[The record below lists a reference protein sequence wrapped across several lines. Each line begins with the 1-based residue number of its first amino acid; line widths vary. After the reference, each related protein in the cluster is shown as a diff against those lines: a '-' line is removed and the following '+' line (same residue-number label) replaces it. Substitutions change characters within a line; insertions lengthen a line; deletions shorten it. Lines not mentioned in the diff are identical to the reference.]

1 MYAEFGDAAVKKPV
15 AIMFVLAQLVSVG
28 YGQGQKA
35 ADTPFTLTWSEGKC
49 LGCKI
54 ATGLGEIQFVS
65 RSEVWAVGSDGGHG
79 GVNVVVVHSTN
90 AGRTW
95 REVPQSQ
102 QYTDPDA
109 QLAFSFLDSARG
121 WIDPLDVVADEGKMI
136 STRDGGQHWRRVSQQ
151 FLQRMQ
157 FIDNRHGYGTVAN
170 EFFRTND
177 GGRSWVK
184 TKIPDIDFI
193 ECMMF
198 LTPDH
203 GWIAG
208 IHGKDL
214 LVFRTVNGGRDWE
227 ESRTTPPQAPGRV
240 RDLLF
245 LDQQRGWLITW
256 NHISTGAYPEGP
268 YLYSTVDGGE
278 HWTPDPNLS
287 FQGKGTQG
295 NVVRFASGEKG
306 FVFFLEGA
314 QSMLAYTTDG
324 GAHWSKQA
332 LPRFVDHCQVFEG
345 DLMCSAGP
353 GFRLL
358 TLHPK

>member
-1 MYAEFGDAAVKKPV
+1 MTRLSAAAFG
-15 AIMFVLAQLVSVG
+15 FVLLSTVG
-28 YGQGQKA
+28 YGQGHKA
-35 ADTPFTLTWSEGKC
+35 ASRPFELTWTKGRC
-49 LGCKI
+49 IGCKI
-54 ATGLGEIQFVS
+54 AAQLGEIQFVR
-65 RSEVWAVGSDGGHG
+65 RSEVWGVGSEDHPG
-79 GVNVVVVHSTN
+79 GVNVVVVHSTD
-90 AGRTW
+90 AGHTW

-109 QLAFSFLDSARG
+109 RLAFSFLDSARG

-136 STRDGGQHWRRVSQQ
+136 GTRDGGRHWRRVSQQ
-151 FLQRMQ
+151 FLQSIQ
-157 FIDNRHGYGTVAN
+157 FIDDRHGYGTVAD
-170 EFFRTND
+170 EFFRTDD
-177 GGRSWVK
+177 GGRSWVEA
-184 TKIPDIDFI
+184 KIPDIGFI
-193 ECMMF
+193 DRMVF
-198 LTPDH
+198 LTPDN

-208 IHGKDL
+208 IDAKDF

-227 ESRTTPPQAPGRV
+227 ESRTTPPQPPGRV
-240 RDLLF
+240 RDLSF
-245 LDQQRGWLITW
+245 FDQQRGWLITW

-278 HWTPDPNLS
+278 HWMPDPDLS

-295 NVVRFASGEKG
+295 NVVRFTSSEKG

-332 LPRFVDHCQVFEG
+332 LPGFVDHCQVFEG
-345 DLMCSAGP
+345 DLMCSAAP
-353 GFRLL
+353 GFRLV